1 MTTTMTTNM
10 TAATTDAAPIA
21 ILGAGNVGAALAR
34 NLRALGA
41 DVHFGVPDP
50 AAHRDLAERLGAR
63 VGSVAEAVATADRVV
78 LAVPYAAALEI
89 AAAIDDWRGRIL
101 IDATN
106 PLAPGLS
113 GLSIGTT
120 TSAAEQIAARARNA
134 RVVKCFNITGA
145 ENMADPGALDGPVFM
160 PVAGDDADARADVL
174 ALATRLGFDAVDA
187 GPLRAARFTE
197 AFAMTWIHLAFAA
210 GQGRAWAFSRA
221 QRRA

>member
-1 MTTTMTTNM
+1 MT
-10 TAATTDAAPIA
+10 IA
-21 ILGAGNVGAALAR
+21 LLGAGNVGAALAR
-34 NLRALGA
+34 NLTAHGES
-41 DVHFGVPDP
+41 VHFGVPDP
-50 AAHRDLAERLGAR
+50 EVHRALAESLGAR
-63 VGSVAEAVATADRVV
+63 VGSVAEAVDAADRVV

-89 AAAIDDWRGRIL
+89 ADAIPDWNGRIL

-113 GLSIGTT
+113 GLSVGTT

-134 RVVKCFNITGA
+134 RVVKCFNVTGA
-145 ENMADPGALDGPVFM
+145 ENMADPGALDAPVFM

-197 AFAMTWIHLAFAA
+197 AFAMTWIHLAFAG

>member
-1 MTTTMTTNM
+1 MTN
-10 TAATTDAAPIA
+10 ASRPIA
-21 ILGAGNVGAALAR
+21 ILGAGNVGTALAR
-34 NLRALGA
+34 NLIAHGQS
-41 DVHFGVPDP
+41 VHFGVPDP
-50 AAHRDLAERLGAR
+50 EVHRALAESLGAR
-63 VGSVAEAVATADRVV
+63 VGSVAEAVDAADRVV

-89 AAAIDDWRGRIL
+89 AGAIADWNGRIL

-113 GLSIGTT
+113 GLSVGTT

-134 RVVKCFNITGA
+134 RVVKCFNVTGA
-145 ENMADPGALDGPVFM
+145 ENMADPGALDAPVFM

-197 AFAMTWIHLAFAA
+197 AFAMTWIHLAFAG
-210 GQGRAWAFSRA
+210 GQGRAWAFSRT